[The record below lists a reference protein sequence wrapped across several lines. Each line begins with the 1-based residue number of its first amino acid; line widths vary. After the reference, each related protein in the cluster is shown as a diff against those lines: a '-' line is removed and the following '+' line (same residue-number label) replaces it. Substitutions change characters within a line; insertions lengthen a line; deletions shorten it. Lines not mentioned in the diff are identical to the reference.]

1 MKMNPKAQ
9 VFRLFFLFDG
19 ASLLPFPI
27 PYDWPPVNHLRK
39 RHQGENPSFDTC
51 VENPPGRSLS
61 PSVTPGQRTGKR
73 AIERIEKLNKENFI
87 ARNGRFH

>member
-19 ASLLPFPI
+19 ASLLPFP
-27 PYDWPPVNHLRK
+27 YDWPPVNPLQK
-39 RHQGENPSFDTC
+39 RHQGAKSSFATSC
-51 VENPPGRSLS
+51 ENPPERSLS

-73 AIERIEKLNKENFI
+73 GIEKIEELNKENFI